1 MLERFDSDNTSQSV
15 SLAPKPTQAAS
26 AHLVPKPILRT
37 VSSNKSWSDD
47 TPTKV
52 TPAKPIPIV
61 KKDTPASDTWDTS
74 SLTQS
79 DEDETGIYKP
89 KLGLSNLI
97 QTQPLSPSTQN
108 LTDSDSD
115 NDSFETEIRRLDI
128 DKTAGT
134 GVVHKLVQPVIGTGY
149 KVIGPEEMSSP
160 VSEGSSWTSP
170 VEAATNNTLRKLVHE
185 QPLVSQK
192 VSESTWDDSR
202 PLSSEAKSA
211 ASQLKDSEDASSSA
225 STKKMNDTNQ

>member
-15 SLAPKPTQAAS
+15 SLAPKPTQAGS

-47 TPTKV
+47 TPTK
-52 TPAKPIPIV
+52 AKPTPIV
-61 KKDTPASDTWDTS
+61 RKDTPASDTWDTS

-79 DEDETGIYKP
+79 DEDETGIFKP
-89 KLGLSNLI
+89 KPALSNLI

-134 GVVHKLVQPVIGTGY
+134 AAVHKLVQPVIGTGY
-149 KVIGPEEMSSP
+149 RVIGPEEISSP

-170 VEAATNNTLRKLVHE
+170 VEATTNNTLRKLVQE
-185 QPLVSQK
+185 QPLVSRK
-192 VSESTWDDSR
+192 ISESTWDDSR
-202 PLSSEAKSA
+202 PLSAEAKSA
-211 ASQLKDSEDASSSA
+211 ASQLKDADDAS
-225 STKKMNDTNQ
+225 TRKMNDTNQ